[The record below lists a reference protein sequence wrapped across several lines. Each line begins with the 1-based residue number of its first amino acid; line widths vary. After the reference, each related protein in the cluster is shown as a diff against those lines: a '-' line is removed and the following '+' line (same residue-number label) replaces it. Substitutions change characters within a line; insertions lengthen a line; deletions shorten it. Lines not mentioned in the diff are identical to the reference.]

1 MRAVKSYNKIPRP
14 FFDFWACFGA
24 FWLALLAALQCGAVG
39 GLVRDIGPFLRAL
52 NLPSEGF
59 ADLGLVG
66 SMLASAALS
75 APVSA
80 AFAAYSYMSFHNGV
94 WMGERPSADRSYG
107 SSRLESRPFALR
119 RVFEECDED
128 GSVPG
133 LVVGSVGSDGGSVLV
148 DDIGHAIV
156 LGGTG
161 SGKTTGCLLQTIVN
175 LVRSEASFVS
185 LDPKGELFD
194 VTAAYA
200 KESGYRLVCIDFS
213 DPARSDGWLPLQEA
227 VDCAKARRGRTRAE
241 LAHEVRMLSSVLV
254 PDSRDSSPIWAKA
267 ARILFCGVAAYV
279 AESPDVPD
287 DARNLSTVAAVAA
300 MGQDRLQR
308 IVESLPAGSPARLAL
323 SQVAYAP
330 EETYGGFRVNLAAE
344 LEVYADPSVSPML
357 ARSDFSIDEFLDGKV
372 ALYVRFDSSTSAYDP
387 LVAAF
392 VSQSMDGLRRL
403 AQCNG
408 GELGRPVYW
417 LLEEFPQL
425 PKIPGLQKAVSIVRS
440 AGMHLV
446 FCCQDRS
453 QVEAVYKEDAPAIF
467 NNLGTT
473 LLLSASDLRTCKH
486 YSELLGS
493 YTVESKSRSRSKS
506 AGGGGTSESR
516 SLHEARLFRPEDLQK
531 WGYGVGHL
539 VVKGGRA
546 YACGALPVSKTWAG
560 DALGLNGEEPGA
572 AKRAGMAPCR
582 GAKNLKPARVWC
594 LDEDLVDE
602 ARLAASIDEMADPR
616 FL

>member
-24 FWLALLAALQCGAVG
+24 LWLALLAALQCGAVG

-59 ADLGLVG
+59 ADLGLAG

-94 WMGERPSADRSYG
+94 WMGKRPSADRSYG

-128 GSVPG
+128 GGVPG

-200 KESGYRLVCIDFS
+200 KESGYKLVCIDFS

-227 VDCAKARRGRTRAE
+227 VDCVKARKGRTRAE

-254 PDSRDSSPIWAKA
+254 PDSRDSSPI
-267 ARILFCGVAAYV
+267 
-279 AESPDVPD
+279 
-287 DARNLSTVAAVAA
+287 
-300 MGQDRLQR
+300 
-308 IVESLPAGSPARLAL
+308 
-323 SQVAYAP
+323 
-330 EETYGGFRVNLAAE
+330 
-344 LEVYADPSVSPML
+344 
-357 ARSDFSIDEFLDGKV
+357 
-372 ALYVRFDSSTSAYDP
+372 
-387 LVAAF
+387 
-392 VSQSMDGLRRL
+392 
-403 AQCNG
+403 
-408 GELGRPVYW
+408 
-417 LLEEFPQL
+417 
-425 PKIPGLQKAVSIVRS
+425 
-440 AGMHLV
+440 
-446 FCCQDRS
+446 
-453 QVEAVYKEDAPAIF
+453 
-467 NNLGTT
+467 
-473 LLLSASDLRTCKH
+473 
-486 YSELLGS
+486 
-493 YTVESKSRSRSKS
+493 
-506 AGGGGTSESR
+506 
-516 SLHEARLFRPEDLQK
+516 
-531 WGYGVGHL
+531 
-539 VVKGGRA
+539 
-546 YACGALPVSKTWAG
+546 
-560 DALGLNGEEPGA
+560 
-572 AKRAGMAPCR
+572 
-582 GAKNLKPARVWC
+582 
-594 LDEDLVDE
+594 
-602 ARLAASIDEMADPR
+602 
-616 FL
+616 